1 MDRLGVRHNSRGG
14 FTLIE
19 LLVVIAIIGILAGLL
34 LPAVQAARESARR
47 IQCVNNLKQIGL
59 ALHHY
64 ADVNLCFPPSYV
76 QGSATATGVSYGITV
91 PDLGYN
97 NVNGWGWGVLILPY
111 LEQGNLLQ
119 KFKINLPCWA
129 TENATAVQTQ
139 VSVYLCPSS
148 SKPGA
153 FDPFAL
159 QQYSGGTNE
168 DPLSPAPY
176 DPPILFSH
184 GHYALNAG
192 QNGPWNRTSAYS
204 IDFTVPEPV
213 TVGSQVEFDIING
226 PFYRNSHTRPRD
238 VTDGLSQT
246 VFAGEADP
254 ILCNKTWVG
263 VVPWSIIPP
272 QVPPI
277 GIGDTNSGGCL
288 VGVHSGPDVHDH
300 PNIIIHAPDNPFG
313 HTDEMY
319 SEHAGQTGGN
329 VLFGDG
335 SVRFVSAFIDP
346 DTWWF
351 LSTMN
356 GGDTPDLSILEE

>member
-1 MDRLGVRHNSRGG
+1 MTPLRSQRAA

-19 LLVVIAIIGILAGLL
+19 LLVAIAIIGILVSLL

-47 IQCVNNLKQIGL
+47 TQCLNNLKQIGL
-59 ALHHY
+59 AFHNY
-64 ADVNLCFPPSYV
+64 ADANRCFPPSYI
-76 QGSATATGVSYGITV
+76 QGSATATGVSYGINV

-97 NVNGWGWGVLILPY
+97 NVNGWGWGALILPY
-111 LEQGNLLQ
+111 IEQGNAYKSLKL
-119 KFKINLPCWA
+119 NLPCWA
-129 TENATAVQTQ
+129 TENATAVRTQ

-159 QQYSGGTNE
+159 QQYTAGTNE
-168 DPLSPAPY
+168 DPLNPAPY
-176 DPPILFSH
+176 NPPIYFSH
-184 GHYALNAG
+184 CHYALSAG
-192 QNGPWNRTSAYS
+192 QNGPWNRSHAYS

-213 TVGSQVEFDIING
+213 TVGSQVEMDIING
-226 PFYRNSHTRPRD
+226 PFYRNSHTRPSD

-254 ILCNKTWVG
+254 ILTDKTWVG
-263 VVPWSIIPP
+263 VVPWCLTPP

-277 GIGDTNSGGCL
+277 GIGDTNSGGCI

-300 PNIIIHAPDNPFG
+300 PNIIIHPPDDPFG

-335 SVRFVSAFIDP
+335 GVRFISAFCDQN
-346 DTWWF
+346 TWWY

-356 GGDTPDLSILEE
+356 QGDTPNLDALSQND

>member
-1 MDRLGVRHNSRGG
+1 MDRLGVRHSSRGG

-64 ADVNLCFPPSYV
+64 ADANLCFPPSYV
-76 QGSATATGVSYGITV
+76 QGVASATGVSYGIKV

-119 KFKINLPCWA
+119 KFRINLPCWA

-159 QQYSGGTNE
+159 QQYTAGTNE

-204 IDFTVPEPV
+204 IDFTIPEPV

-226 PFYRNSHTRPRD
+226 PFYRNSHTRRATSPMACRRP
-238 VTDGLSQT
+238 SSPEKQT
-246 VFAGEADP
+246 PSYATRPGSASFPGALFRRRSRPSGSATPIAGVA
-254 ILCNKTWVG
+254 
-263 VVPWSIIPP
+263 WSASTAAPTSTTIQTSSSTLPTIPS
-272 QVPPI
+272 
-277 GIGDTNSGGCL
+277 GIRTRCTRSMPVKLAAMSCLGTARCGSSAPSLTPTRGGFC
-288 VGVHSGPDVHDH
+288 
-300 PNIIIHAPDNPFG
+300 
-313 HTDEMY
+313 
-319 SEHAGQTGGN
+319 
-329 VLFGDG
+329 
-335 SVRFVSAFIDP
+335 RR
-346 DTWWF
+346 
-351 LSTMN
+351 
-356 GGDTPDLSILEE
+356 